1 MGYTVARK
9 VTIEVPDNVDEKL
22 FTRLVIQEAMRLA
35 KLISEWEDRMTDR
48 NPTPEELEL
57 LKEIKK
63 SIAKSQEK
71 AETHGHNNRH

>member
-1 MGYTVARK
+1 MGYTVAKK

-35 KLISEWEDRMTDR
+35 KLISEWEKRMTDR

-63 SIAKSQEK
+63 SIAKKPGE
-71 AETHGHNNRH
+71 G

>member
-63 SIAKSQEK
+63 SIAKTPGE
-71 AETHGHNNRH
+71 G